1 MNSPE
6 PEMNPLVLIVD
17 DHQDNRF
24 IYRSMLVHLGYRVA
38 EAGDGN
44 QAITM
49 ARAEQPDAILM
60 DMSLPGLD
68 GWSAT
73 RALKDDPATAAIP
86 VIALT
91 AHVSERHRGEAMAA
105 GCDAYLGKPVAPRQV
120 EAEVRRLIEARR
132 AV

>member
-1 MNSPE
+1 
-6 PEMNPLVLIVD
+6 
-17 DHQDNRF
+17 
-24 IYRSMLVHLGYRVA
+24 MLEHLGYRVA

-44 QAITM
+44 QAIAM

-73 RALKDDPATAAIP
+73 RALKDDPATASIP

-91 AHVSERHRGEAMAA
+91 AHVSEQHRGEAMSA
-105 GCDAYLGKPVAPRQV
+105 GCDAYLRKPVAPRQV
-120 EAEVRRLIEARR
+120 EEEVRRLIGARR
-132 AV
+132 AGRP